1 MRAFGASWQYGSQ
14 PHEKFSGKREKQ
26 CFAGGLPGELPA
38 ARVSG
43 WWTDDISTVG
53 TRRNLLQGAGVLAA
67 AAAAH
72 VTMTPVSAQG
82 VQDTKG
88 KPVTGELNIIDW
100 HCHHVPARFEL
111 TALSMAPPSQRARWE
126 AIGRKLG
133 DEDLL
138 VKDMRDGA
146 LGARVINIPA
156 NLIADADGLVAHDT
170 IMAVNDHVAGL
181 VARHKGRLY
190 GLGSVDAYDGD
201 RAAREAERAIR
212 DLGLRGLFVDC
223 ARGDLL
229 IDAPQVRP
237 TLEAASRLGVPVF
250 VHPVA
255 PQPLTKQMAP
265 YGVVGTLFARG
276 TINSAALLA
285 LLEGGVFSQLPGLRV
300 VVTAHAI
307 GGLAMAVG
315 LSSQSRAAPAALDLL
330 RRHVFI
336 DTQLIHPSLI
346 KVSAELLGPD
356 RVMAGSDWPI
366 VDDGPIR
373 SRLAD
378 AMQQAKLTDDE
389 QRAIAAGNC
398 LRLLGIG

>member
-1 MRAFGASWQYGSQ
+1 
-14 PHEKFSGKREKQ
+14 
-26 CFAGGLPGELPA
+26 
-38 ARVSG
+38 
-43 WWTDDISTVG
+43 
-53 TRRNLLQGAGVLAA
+53 
-67 AAAAH
+67 
-72 VTMTPVSAQG
+72 
-82 VQDTKG
+82 
-88 KPVTGELNIIDW
+88 
-100 HCHHVPARFEL
+100 
-111 TALSMAPPSQRARWE
+111 
-126 AIGRKLG
+126 
-133 DEDLL
+133 
-138 VKDMRDGA
+138 
-146 LGARVINIPA
+146 
-156 NLIADADGLVAHDT
+156 
-170 IMAVNDHVAGL
+170 
-181 VARHKGRLY
+181 
-190 GLGSVDAYDGD
+190 
-201 RAAREAERAIR
+201 
-212 DLGLRGLFVDC
+212 LRGLFVDC

-229 IDAPQVRP
+229 IDAPQARP
-237 TLEAASRLGVPVF
+237 TLEVASRLGVPVF

-276 TINSAALLA
+276 TINSAALIA

-346 KVSAELLGPD
+346 QASAELLGSD

-373 SRLAD
+373 SRLTD
-378 AMQQAKLTDDE
+378 AMQHAKLTHDE
-389 QRAIAAGNC
+389 QRAVAAGNC